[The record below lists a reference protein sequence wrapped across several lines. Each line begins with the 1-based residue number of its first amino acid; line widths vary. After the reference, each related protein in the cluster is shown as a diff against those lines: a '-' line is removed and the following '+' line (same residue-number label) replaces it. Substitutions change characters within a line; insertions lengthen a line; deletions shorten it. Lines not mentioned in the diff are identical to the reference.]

1 MHRLNL
7 LLALA
12 IVGLYSCR
20 QTCTLHK
27 GVTVAFYNVENLFD
41 TINDPNKLD
50 DEFLPSSEK
59 KWNTERYNKKLN
71 DLGQVVASIQE
82 GDFPILLGVC
92 EIENDLV
99 LKDLAALPILRK
111 ANYQVVWN
119 EGPDERGIDC
129 ALLYQPN
136 CFKLVSTRF
145 FTVENPDDSLFSTRE
160 IVYASGLIGDELF
173 HVFVNHWP
181 SRRTGQD
188 DTKALRTLVAKTLRG
203 KVDSIFKVLP
213 EANILIMGDMNDEPG
228 NESLTQVL
236 QALPN
241 DKNPEPHHL
250 VNLMYDEFLKE
261 EGSYNYRGNW
271 DMIDNL
277 IVSGHL
283 ITKDKGLASALD
295 NGYIFHQPFME
306 YRNDQG
312 QISPNRTY
320 GRNYYGGISDHF
332 PVYLVLKKR

>member
-1 MHRLNL
+1 MHKISL
-7 LLALA
+7 LFALA
-12 IVGLYSCR
+12 IIGLYSCR
-20 QTCTLHK
+20 QSFTLHQ

-50 DEFLPSSEK
+50 DEFLPLSEK
-59 KWNTERYNKKLN
+59 NWNTERYKKKLN
-71 DLGQVVASIQE
+71 DLVQVVSSIQE
-82 GDFPILLGVC
+82 GSFPILLGVC
-92 EIENDLV
+92 EIENDKVLSDLV
-99 LKDLAALPILRK
+99 ASPKLKK
-111 ANYQVVWN
+111 ANYRVIWN

-129 ALLYQPN
+129 ALMYRPD
-136 CFKLVSTRF
+136 CFKLLSTHF
-145 FTVENPDDSLFSTRE
+145 LAVNNPDDSMFATRE

-181 SRRTGQD
+181 SRRAGQD
-188 DTKALRTLVAKTLRG
+188 DTKALRALAASTLRG
-203 KVDSIFKVLP
+203 KVDSIFKALP

-228 NESLTQVL
+228 NESLASVL
-236 QALPN
+236 DALPN
-241 DKNPEPHHL
+241 DKNPEPQHL
-250 VNLMYDEFLKE
+250 VNLMYDEYLKE

-283 ITKDKGLASALD
+283 ITKEKGLASSLD

-306 YRNDQG
+306 FKNDQG

-332 PVYLVLKKR
+332 PVYLILKKR